1 MLLRMHHGMQWEVRV
16 KVNDVMAAS
25 WVSHTQ
31 ARTLMQQLRLR
42 LLTTPPG
49 WHPSERPNLATVVAA
64 GLAELGDVDT
74 CDKILSDTPPE
85 RITYSNDSVHARV
98 QL

>member
-42 LLTTPPG
+42 LLTTPPR

-64 GLAELGDVDT
+64 GLAELGDVDA
-74 CDKILSDTPPE
+74 CDKILSDAPPGH
-85 RITYSNDSVHARV
+85 ITYSNDSVHARV

>member
-1 MLLRMHHGMQWEVRV
+1 MLLRMHAVGGACQGERRHGGFVG
-16 KVNDVMAAS
+16 
-25 WVSHTQ
+25 SHTQ

-42 LLTTPPG
+42 LLTTPPR

-74 CDKILSDTPPE
+74 CDKILSDAPPE

>member
-1 MLLRMHHGMQWEVRV
+1 MGFPYTA
-16 KVNDVMAAS
+16 VMAAS

-42 LLTTPPG
+42 LLTTPPR

-64 GLAELGDVDT
+64 GLAELGDVDR
-74 CDKILSDTPPE
+74 CDKILCTFCLT
-85 RITYSNDSVHARV
+85 RLLNTYSNDSVYVRV
-98 QL
+98 QR